1 MKDFTK
7 HLNDEEYRVTQQHGT
22 EPAFSGAYWD
32 KKMLAFIAVFAVI
45 QSFFQVI
52 QNMNHTQ
59 VGQHFINQFLK
70 IL

>member
-1 MKDFTK
+1 MKDYTK

-22 EPAFSGAYWD
+22 EPAFPELIGI
-32 KKMLAFIAVFAVI
+32 KKMLALIAVFVVTR
-45 QSFFQVI
+45 SFFQVI
-52 QNMNHTQ
+52 QNMIHTQ